1 MKTFETILLIAGKT
15 ATGIEVPAEIVSS
28 LSPSKKPA
36 VKITIN
42 GYEYRSTIAVMGGKF
57 MIPVSAEHRTGA
69 KVKGGDSITVSL
81 ELDTEP
87 RVLEIPA
94 DLEVALQQNEV
105 AKVNFEKL
113 SYSQKRLHTLS
124 VEGTKN
130 PETRAKRV
138 TKAIDAL
145 VAT

>member
-1 MKTFETILLIAGKT
+1 MKTFETILLEAGKT

-36 VKITIN
+36 VKISIN

-57 MIPVSAEHRTGA
+57 MIPVSAEHRIGA
-69 KVKGGDSITVSL
+69 NIKGGDSLTVGL

-87 RVLEIPA
+87 RILEIPA
-94 DLEVALQQNEV
+94 DLAAAFEQNEV
-105 AKVNFEKL
+105 AKAKFEQL
-113 SYSQKRLHTLS
+113 SYSQKRIHTLS

-138 TKAIDAL
+138 LKAIEAL
-145 VAT
+145 VAK

>member
-1 MKTFETILLIAGKT
+1 MKTFETILLEAGKT

-28 LSPSKKPA
+28 LNSGKKPA
-36 VKITIN
+36 VKISIN
-42 GYEYRSTIAVMGGKF
+42 GYQYRSTIAVMGGKF
-57 MIPVSAEHRTGA
+57 MIPVSAEHRIGA
-69 KVKGGDSITVSL
+69 NIKGGDSITVGL

-87 RVLEIPA
+87 RILEIPA
-94 DLEVALQQNEV
+94 DLAAALQQNEV
-105 AKVNFEKL
+105 AKAKFAAL

-138 TKAIDAL
+138 LKAIEAL
-145 VAT
+145 VAK